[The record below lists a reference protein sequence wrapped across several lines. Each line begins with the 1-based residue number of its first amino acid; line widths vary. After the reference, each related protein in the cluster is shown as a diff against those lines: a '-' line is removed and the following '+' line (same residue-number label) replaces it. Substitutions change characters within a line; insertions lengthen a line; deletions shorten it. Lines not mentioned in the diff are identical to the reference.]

1 MSQIDRD
8 LVSETQEEGLEGP
21 PPVPEGWQREVRCPI
36 TGIWIVAR
44 RPGQHMVTSEEIYR
58 MLREEEDLREEDV
71 P

>member
-21 PPVPEGWQREVRCPI
+21 PPVPEGWQREVRCPT

-44 RPGQHMVTSEEIYR
+44 RPGQRIARKSTGCCAR
-58 MLREEEDLREEDV
+58 KRDLREEDV